1 MTAVLLARLQ
11 FALAVGFHFFFPPLT
26 FGLTLAILVL
36 ETIHLRRG
44 QQLAGRASAFL
55 VRILGLVFVL
65 GTATGIT
72 LEFSF
77 GTNWSQYARFVG
89 DVFGAPLAA
98 EGVFAFFLE
107 SVFLGV
113 LVFGRNRVSR
123 RMYWWASFLVFFGA
137 HLSGLWIIIANSW
150 MQTPAG
156 FTIEGGRAVL
166 VDFWA
171 AALNPS
177 TLIRYAHTL
186 AAGWVTGCLFV
197 AGVAAHYLLKGRDQ
211 QEAALLL
218 RVALPVFIA
227 VSFAQVFLGHQ
238 HSVQVARTQPEKLA
252 AFEALWEGQTQ
263 APLALFGVPLTREQR
278 TLFFLGVPGL
288 LSWLVHGDAD
298 ARIAGLADF
307 PAGERP
313 PVFLPFLSYHVMIAL
328 GFLFVGLSMAGL
340 ILMAR
345 RRVHQTRW
353 FLRLLVFAVP
363 LPHLANQFGWIAAEV
378 GRQPWVVYR
387 VLRTE
392 DAASVVVARG
402 QIVFTLLVFAALYAL
417 LFGVFLRVLFALIHK
432 GPSGVVPAP
441 SEARSVREVADGD
454 H

>member
-1 MTAVLLARLQ
+1 M
-11 FALAVGFHFFFPPLT
+11 
-26 FGLTLAILVL
+26 LVL
-36 ETIHLRRG
+36 ETMHSRSG
-44 QQLAGRASAFL
+44 EQVAGRASAFL

-113 LVFGRNRVSR
+113 LVFGRGRVSR
-123 RMYWWASFLVFFGA
+123 RMYWWAAFFVFFGA

-156 FTIEGGRAVL
+156 FAIEGGKAVL

-171 AALNPS
+171 AALNHS
-177 TLIRYAHTL
+177 TLIRYAHTV

-197 AGVAAHYLLKGRDQ
+197 AGVAAYYLLKGRERR
-211 QEAALLL
+211 EAALLL
-218 RVALPVFIA
+218 RVALPVFVVA
-227 VSFAQVFLGHQ
+227 SFAQVLLGHQ

-252 AFEALWEGQTQ
+252 AFEALWEGRTR
-263 APLALFGVPLTREQR
+263 APLALFGAPLATEQR
-278 TLFFLGVPGL
+278 TFLYVGIPGL

-307 PAGERP
+307 PADERP
-313 PVFLPFLSYHVMIAL
+313 PVFVPFISYHIMIAL
-328 GFLFVGLSMAGL
+328 GFLFVGLSIAALVLMAG
-340 ILMAR
+340 

-353 FLRLLVFAVP
+353 FLRSLLLAIP
-363 LPHLANQFGWIAAEV
+363 LPHLANQLGWIAAEV

-387 VLRTE
+387 VLRTAE
-392 DAASVVVARG
+392 AASVTVSRG

-417 LFGVFLRVLFALIHK
+417 LGAVFLRVLLALIRK
-432 GPSGVVPAP
+432 GPSGVVPALP
-441 SEARSVREVADGD
+441 EAQSGGEVADGA